1 MLSNR
6 IELIEV
12 FVACGCIGA
21 AAVPLNTASMGPQI
35 GYVLQDSDARLLV
48 IEGDFAPRLAVARRR
63 SLGAAAAVIVLLM
76 GPAGSGKTTVGE
88 LLASQLGWEFA
99 DGDSFHSP
107 ANIEK
112 MSRGV
117 SLDDHDRIPWLDAI
131 RAAME
136 YWNAQRRNV
145 VLACSA
151 LKKSYRERLLINS
164 AVRLVYLKG
173 TFDLLRQRLHARK
186 GHYATEQILK
196 SQFADLEEPAD
207 AITMDVARSPEEIVA
222 QIRKQLSL

>member
-1 MLSNR
+1 
-6 IELIEV
+6 
-12 FVACGCIGA
+12 
-21 AAVPLNTASMGPQI
+21 
-35 GYVLQDSDARLLV
+35 
-48 IEGDFAPRLAVARRR
+48 
-63 SLGAAAAVIVLLM
+63 M

-117 SLDDHDRIPWLDAI
+117 PLDDNDRIPWLDAI
-131 RAAME
+131 HAAIE
-136 YWNAQRRNV
+136 QWNAQRRNV

-151 LKKSYRERLLINS
+151 LKKSYRERLQINS
-164 AVRLVYLKG
+164 GVKLVYLKG
-173 TFDLLRQRLHARK
+173 TYNLLRQRLHARR
-186 GHYATEQILK
+186 GHYATEQILT

-207 AITMDVARSPEEIVA
+207 AITIDVARSPEEIVME
-222 QIRKQLSL
+222 IRKQLSL

>member
-1 MLSNR
+1 
-6 IELIEV
+6 
-12 FVACGCIGA
+12 
-21 AAVPLNTASMGPQI
+21 
-35 GYVLQDSDARLLV
+35 
-48 IEGDFAPRLAVARRR
+48 
-63 SLGAAAAVIVLLM
+63 M

-117 SLDDHDRIPWLDAI
+117 PLDDNDRIPWLDAI
-131 RAAME
+131 HEAME
-136 YWNAQRRNV
+136 QWSAPRRNV

-151 LKKSYRERLLINS
+151 LKKSYRERLQINS

-173 TFDLLRQRLHARK
+173 TCDLLRQRLHARK
-186 GHYATEQILK
+186 GHYATEQILT

-207 AITMDVARSPEEIVA
+207 AITIDVARSPEEIVME
-222 QIRKQLSL
+222 IRKQLSL